1 MQVTY
6 FKSAVVHIGA
16 LYYVI
21 KVSMDG
27 TGEMEQQSAV
37 LAAYARV
44 QEFRFPHGSVAGT
57 LAPNGAKN
65 GNRRISGLLTFPCSQ
80 RNFD

>member
-21 KVSMDG
+21 KVSIDG
-27 TGEMEQQSAV
+27 TGEMEQRSVV
-37 LAAYARV
+37 LAAYTEYRSS
-44 QEFRFPHGSVAGT
+44 GSHT
-57 LAPNGAKN
+57 DLWL
-65 GNRRISGLLTFPCSQ
+65 GL
-80 RNFD
+80 